1 MGKQSDFKKTWQ
13 NRLCNMG
20 TARTRARVKLRG
32 QKQAG
37 ASTQGKAGLMESSQS
52 FERSN
57 AWQLN
62 PKATRHNRKPLGE
75 SSGGRRQM
83 RHKTHGRAGQGRAG
97 LEGASGSL
105 PVGACEA
112 RNENTA
118 SVLHHKR
125 PLMASRSRF
134 FCSFVLLQLNKL

>member
-57 AWQLN
+57 TWQLN

-83 RHKTHGRAGQGRAG
+83 RHKTHGRAG
-97 LEGASGSL
+97 LEGDSALFLSGL
-105 PVGACEA
+105 LRRVMKTQPVSSITKG
-112 RNENTA
+112 
-118 SVLHHKR
+118 L
-125 PLMASRSRF
+125 
-134 FCSFVLLQLNKL
+134 

>member
-20 TARTRARVKLRG
+20 TARTRARVKLRE
-32 QKQAG
+32 QKEAG
-37 ASTQGKAGLMESSQS
+37 ASTQGEAGLMESSQS
-52 FERSN
+52 FD
-57 AWQLN
+57 WQLN
-62 PKATRHNRKPLGE
+62 PKATRHNRKPLRE

-105 PVGACEA
+105 PVGACET

>member
-52 FERSN
+52 FERSK

-75 SSGGRRQM
+75 SSGRRRQM
-83 RHKTHGRAGQGRAG
+83 RHKTHGRAGQGWR
-97 LEGASGSL
+97 
-105 PVGACEA
+105 
-112 RNENTA
+112 
-118 SVLHHKR
+118 
-125 PLMASRSRF
+125 
-134 FCSFVLLQLNKL
+134 VLLALFLLGLVRREMKTQPVSSITKGL